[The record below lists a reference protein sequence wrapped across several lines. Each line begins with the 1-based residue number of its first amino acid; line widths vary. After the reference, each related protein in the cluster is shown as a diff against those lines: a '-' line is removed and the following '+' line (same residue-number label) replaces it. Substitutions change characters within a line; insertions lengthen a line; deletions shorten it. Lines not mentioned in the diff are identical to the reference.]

1 MTRYNEY
8 LHEKDQRAI
17 KRFLT
22 CSDYNEIARLCNVS
36 YSTVNNIVC
45 RRVKVMRHNYKVYI
59 MLVNKALMELEEN
72 DIMYRNHL
80 KYILK

>member
-8 LHEKDQRAI
+8 LNKKDMSAI

-22 CSDYNEIARLCNVS
+22 CEDYREVSRLCDVS

-45 RRVKVMRHNYKVYI
+45 GRVKVMRHNYHVYI
-59 MLVNKALMELEEN
+59 MLVNKALMELELN